1 MGYDLPVNISHR
13 VGEVLIL
20 ALWDTHTENCK
31 IAMSL
36 CQRLIA
42 DHEDTNVL
50 RVEGLLLMGSKK
62 LARNYIESNRWHSIR
77 HLAIDSSKPARE
89 IMEMFKAERLPF
101 ICIVGKDGKIRYL
114 LKSINE
120 IVENLR
126 ARVIALLSDLNDC
139 GDSRELSS
147 KEDHN

>member
-1 MGYDLPVNISHR
+1 
-13 VGEVLIL
+13 
-20 ALWDTHTENCK
+20 
-31 IAMSL
+31 MSL

-42 DHEDTNVL
+42 DHEDTNVP